1 MCSPSYHH
9 NGFVTAHTSGHMMH
23 GYALLVPMKECSKSA
38 QQAKQGA

>member
-23 GYALLVPMKECSKSA
+23 GYALPGTNERVLKECPTS
-38 QQAKQGA
+38 